1 MIIMFVRHAEDKNDK
16 LTKLGKLQ
24 CKMFLKSK
32 ETVKFSKIYTSP
44 ANRCLQT
51 AKIIQNKWKLPLEI
65 TENLNEREL
74 LETAEPQNDHEKEW
88 YENYMKPLYSSEK
101 PEGCKDFLTR
111 TFVAFKKIVNEH
123 IEKNENVVIVA
134 HSGILYALSAYI
146 NGIKKNKNLTWMRI
160 GNCSKVYFEVL
171 NQE

>member
-1 MIIMFVRHAEDKNDK
+1 MFVRHAEDKNDK

-88 YENYMKPLYSSEK
+88 YENYMNPLYSSEK

-123 IEKNENVVIVA
+123 IEKNENARKFIDCVTTERTK
-134 HSGILYALSAYI
+134 YI
-146 NGIKKNKNLTWMRI
+146 RYEYVQNH
-160 GNCSKVYFEVL
+160 L
-171 NQE
+171 NQIRQNIK